1 MVDAQH
7 VDMEEKEEEEEE
19 EEHKR
24 GKRQELEKGD
34 QRRTSGVL

>member
-7 VDMEEKEEEEEE
+7 VDMEEEEEEEE

-24 GKRQELEKGD
+24 GERQELEKGD
-34 QRRTSGVL
+34 QRRKSGVI

>member
-7 VDMEEKEEEEEE
+7 VDMEEKEEEEE